1 MARSPFSAVA
11 CTLGN
16 MKDETARPEGTDAV
30 VTAAEIARLAGV
42 TRAAVSNWR
51 RRHEDFPAPV
61 AGGTSSPLFALSDV
75 RRWLESQRKGRE
87 VSAEVRLW
95 ERLRAE
101 FGDDMLGG
109 LTAVAEV
116 LAEDGPDSIGGD
128 DRTPLRTLIAE
139 LAADVS
145 PGTLLAD
152 LTSRLVDS
160 PGRAGSDG
168 VTSARLI
175 QAIKYIAGPPAGT
188 VLDPACGIGSLLF
201 AFADGDTQLFGQ
213 DIVPGNVRFAELRAR
228 LTGLTDVT
236 FQAGDSLR
244 NDAYPDLRAGLVVCE
259 PPVGVAEWGRENLL
273 LDARWEF
280 GVPSRAESELAWLQ
294 HCYAH
299 TAPGGQVV
307 MVMPTSVAYRKA
319 GRRIRAEIVRRGLLT
334 HVVALPPGMA
344 ASHSL
349 SVHLWV
355 LRRPS
360 EDHPA
365 AETVR
370 MTDLSALD
378 ASASFETGS
387 GQSTEVLRIELLDDT
402 VDLTPA
408 AHIAAKLTDYVTEYA
423 AVRRAIDQRM
433 ALLHDLLPPLGVGSG
448 SLNDGASVSL
458 SELARAGLI
467 EISDDEAL
475 STSKQLDSDYLN
487 GFLRSAANNRRST
500 SASGT
505 FRVDTR
511 GARIPQMGIDEQRR
525 YGAAFRD
532 LAAFEQSVRELTE
545 LGRRATALAR
555 DGLTSGA
562 LLPPSDDKG

>member
-1 MARSPFSAVA
+1 
-11 CTLGN
+11 
-16 MKDETARPEGTDAV
+16 MKDEPARTEGADAV

-61 AGGTSSPLFALSDV
+61 TGGTSSPLFSLAEV
-75 RRWLESQRKGRE
+75 RSWLEGQRKGRE
-87 VSAEVRLW
+87 ASAEVRLW

-101 FGDDMLGG
+101 YGDDVLGG
-109 LTAVAEV
+109 LTAVAGI
-116 LAEDGPDSIGGD
+116 LAEGAPHAEGAPDADAAPESAG
-128 DRTPLRTLIAE
+128 PLRALVAE
-139 LAADVS
+139 LTAEVP

-152 LTSRLVDS
+152 LTARLVDA

-175 QAIKYIAGPPAGT
+175 QAIRYAAGPSDGT

-201 AFADGDTQLFGQ
+201 AFADRATGLFGQ
-213 DIVPGNVRFAELRAR
+213 DVLPAHARFAGLRAR
-228 LTGLTDVT
+228 VEGLTAVT
-236 FQAGDSLR
+236 PVTVRAGDSLR
-244 NDAYPDLRAGLVVCE
+244 DDAYPELRADLVVCE
-259 PPVGVAEWGRENLL
+259 PPVGVADWGREELL

-299 TAPGGQVV
+299 TAPGGRVV

-334 HVVALPPGMA
+334 EVIALPAGMA

-349 SVHLWV
+349 PVHLWV
-355 LRRPS
+355 LRRAA
-360 EDHPA
+360 DGPA
-365 AETVR
+365 GSPRGADAVR
-370 MTDLSALD
+370 MTDFGGLD
-378 ASASFETGS
+378 ADAPFDGASGR
-387 GQSTEVLRIELLDDT
+387 STEVPRIDLLDDT

-408 AHIAAKLTDYVTEYA
+408 AHVAARLTDYAGEYA
-423 AVRRAIDQRM
+423 ALRAAIARQT
-433 ALLHDLLPPLGVGSG
+433 ALLDGLLPALEAGAGGGLSE
-448 SLNDGASVSL
+448 GASVSM

-467 EISDDEAL
+467 ELSEDAAL
-475 STSKQLDSDYLN
+475 STSEQLDSDYLN

-505 FRVDTR
+505 FRLDAR
-511 GARIPQMGIDEQRR
+511 GARVPRMGIAEQRR
-525 YGAAFRD
+525 YGAAFRT
-532 LAAFEQSVRELTE
+532 LTAFEESVRELAE
-545 LGRRATALAR
+545 LSHRAAVLAR
-555 DGLTSGA
+555 DGLTTGA
-562 LLPPSDDKG
+562 LLPPDADAG